1 MAKERHSHPDGYTG
15 KRTKGIRMGTLWWNK
30 THMEGDVT
38 FFVEFDQL
46 DEMDRIDALD
56 DWIGMLK
63 REDRVQSSLTFDDL
77 IAAIEEVSCMRV
89 AAGKKVKAP
98 AKKTAKKVKK

>member
-1 MAKERHSHPDGYTG
+1 MSKERHSHPDGYTG

-63 REDRVQSSLTFDDL
+63 REDRVQSSMTFENL
-77 IAAIEEVSCMRV
+77 AAAIDEISRIRV
-89 AAGKKVKAP
+89 AVKP
-98 AKKTAKKVKK
+98 AKKPAKKVKK

>member
-1 MAKERHSHPDGYTG
+1 MSKERHSHPDGYTG

-63 REDRVQSSLTFDDL
+63 REDRVQSSMTFENL
-77 IAAIEEVSCMRV
+77 AAAIDEISRMRV
-89 AAGKKVKAP
+89 NLNPEKKA
-98 AKKTAKKVKK
+98 AKKPVRKVKK

>member
-1 MAKERHSHPDGYTG
+1 MSKERHSHPDGYTG

-63 REDRVQSSLTFDDL
+63 REDRVQSSMTFENL
-77 IAAIEEVSCMRV
+77 AAAIDEISRMRV
-89 AAGKKVKAP
+89 NLNPEKKP
-98 AKKTAKKVKK
+98 AKKTTKKVKK